1 MNRNELTHRL
11 FLLITFLVLIILAFL
26 LIKPFFSAVVIS
38 LISVILLKPLYNYFL
53 GVKWVKERPRLSVSL
68 TLLSFFLMI
77 VIPLFFLVYLTATQL
92 AGALAELGTI
102 DPQDIVYSITESL
115 EEIPF
120 FEQLQQQGVS
130 ITDGVRLLAQSIAQ
144 GLAEFAVSIGSSL
157 PSLLVQGII
166 FIVLVASLL
175 PQYDWLIERS
185 QQISPLGYEVSALY
199 NRKITAM
206 VKSLV
211 TGVFLIAIIQGAA
224 MGFFYWLAGLDFL
237 FLLTVLSMVLAMLP
251 MVGISWLVI
260 GIAVISLLM
269 GNTSQA
275 LIVLFGFYGVVNW
288 IDLLLRPK
296 LIAEEASLHFALFI
310 LAIFGGLA
318 WAGVLGL
325 FYGPIIML
333 LLVTTVEIYVERY
346 SEEDGQLLGSTLWN
360 QFRNG
365 EDADAASSDDID
377 LSDEKA

>member
-53 GVKWVKERPRLSVSL
+53 GVKWVKERPRLAVSL

-77 VIPLFFLVYLTATQL
+77 VIPLFFLVYLTVTQL

-102 DPQDIVYSITESL
+102 DPEEVVHRFTQSL
-115 EEIPF
+115 EDLPIVA
-120 FEQLQQQGVS
+120 QLQQQGVS
-130 ITDGVRLLAQSIAQ
+130 ISEGVRLLAQSIAQ

-224 MGFFYWLAGLDFL
+224 MGFIYWLAGLNFL
-237 FLLTVLSMVLAMLP
+237 FLLTVLSMMLAMLP

-269 GNTSQA
+269 GNITQA
-275 LIVLFGFYGVVNW
+275 LIVLLGFYGVVNW
-288 IDLLLRPK
+288 IDIFLRPK

-333 LLVTTVEIYVERY
+333 LLVTTIEIYVERY
-346 SEEDGQLLGSTLWN
+346 SEEDGQLLDSTLRKR
-360 QFRNG
+360 FKNG
-365 EDADAASSDDID
+365 DEADAESDNNVNLDR
-377 LSDEKA
+377 EAE

>member
-1 MNRNELTHRL
+1 
-11 FLLITFLVLIILAFL
+11 
-26 LIKPFFSAVVIS
+26 
-38 LISVILLKPLYNYFL
+38 
-53 GVKWVKERPRLSVSL
+53 
-68 TLLSFFLMI
+68 MI
-77 VIPLFFLVYLTATQL
+77 VIPLFFLVYLTVTQL

-102 DPQDIVYSITESL
+102 DPEEVVHRFTQSL
-115 EEIPF
+115 EDLPIVA
-120 FEQLQQQGVS
+120 QLQQQGVS
-130 ITDGVRLLAQSIAQ
+130 ISEGVRLLAQSIAQ

-224 MGFFYWLAGLDFL
+224 MGFIYWLAGLNFL
-237 FLLTVLSMVLAMLP
+237 FLLTVLSMMLAMLP

-269 GNTSQA
+269 GNTTQA
-275 LIVLFGFYGVVNW
+275 LIVLLGFYGVVNW
-288 IDLLLRPK
+288 IDIFLRPK

-333 LLVTTVEIYVERY
+333 LLVTTIEIYVERY
-346 SEEDGQLLGSTLWN
+346 SEEDGQLLDSTLRKR
-360 QFRNG
+360 FKNG
-365 EDADAASSDDID
+365 DEADAESDNNVNLDR
-377 LSDEKA
+377 EAE

>member
-53 GVKWVKERPRLSVSL
+53 GVKWVKERPRLAVSM

-77 VIPLFFLVYLTATQL
+77 VIPLFFLVYLTVTQL

-102 DPQDIVYSITESL
+102 DPEEVVHRFTQSL
-115 EEIPF
+115 EDLPIVA
-120 FEQLQQQGVS
+120 QMQQQGVS
-130 ITDGVRLLAQSIAQ
+130 ITEGVRLLAQSIAQ

-224 MGFFYWLAGLDFL
+224 MGFIYWLAGLNFL
-237 FLLTVLSMVLAMLP
+237 FLLTVLSMMLAMLP

-269 GNTSQA
+269 GNTTQA
-275 LIVLFGFYGVVNW
+275 LIVLLGFYGVVNW
-288 IDLLLRPK
+288 IDIFLRPK

-333 LLVTTVEIYVERY
+333 LLVTTIEIYVERY
-346 SEEDGQLLGSTLWN
+346 SEEDGQLLDSTLRKR
-360 QFRNG
+360 FKNG
-365 EDADAASSDDID
+365 DEADAESDNNVNLDR
-377 LSDEKA
+377 EAE